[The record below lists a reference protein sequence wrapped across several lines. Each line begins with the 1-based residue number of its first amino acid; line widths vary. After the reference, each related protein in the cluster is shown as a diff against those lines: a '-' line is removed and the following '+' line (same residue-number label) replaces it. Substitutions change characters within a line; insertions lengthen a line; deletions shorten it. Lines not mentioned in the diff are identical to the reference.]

1 MPKYTFK
8 CPECGLVEQQNV
20 PRSVKEV
27 SCCRC
32 APDKESWMKRQMPK
46 LGGQSE
52 VNETVDEY
60 TGIVWKDGQ
69 RESIKERKEKFY
81 WEVEV
86 PRMVNSGTYSI
97 ETMLEMGWV
106 YINDKD
112 EMCINNKPP
121 SER

>member
-1 MPKYTFK
+1 
-8 CPECGLVEQQNV
+8 
-20 PRSVKEV
+20 
-27 SCCRC
+27 
-32 APDKESWMKRQMPK
+32 MKRQMPK
-46 LGGQSE
+46 LGGQSQ

-60 TGIVWKDGQ
+60 TGITWKDGQ
-69 RESIKERKEKFY
+69 RDAIKERKDKYY

-106 YINDKD
+106 YFNDKD
-112 EMCINNKPP
+112 EMCVNNKPP